1 MGEIRLNKII
11 RKYNIGIQN
20 LIEFLKTK
28 GVEVEENPN
37 AKISDEYL
45 PDIEKQFGKDLADK
59 EASEKVDIK
68 LTEIIEKSRRKQ
80 EEAQEEEEEPVQETV
95 IKSNVFSSIPIKEEP
110 EIEKKPEP
118 EPEPV
123 PEPEPEPEP
132 EHLFLCRSL
141 HLFLSRSQ
149 KLFQNP

>member
-132 EHLFLCRSL
+132 ERT
-141 HLFLSRSQ
+141 
-149 KLFQNP
+149 N

>member
-20 LIEFLKTK
+20 LIDFLKTK

-123 PEPEPEPEP
+123 PGARN
-132 EHLFLCRSL
+132 C
-141 HLFLSRSQ
+141 SRTRERGTSTSS
-149 KLFQNP
+149 